1 MSEVSAVLALPYIQP
16 AQAQK
21 HVTHN
26 EALRVLDVIVQLAVL
41 SRSLTAPPAEPAPG
55 ERHIV
60 GGAATGAWAG
70 QDGKIAGLDVEG
82 WVFFTPLPGWR
93 AEVLGDGAS
102 VVFDGTVWTTRGV
115 PLSVDRLGINASP
128 DATNRFAVSSAA
140 TLLNHEGQGHQLK
153 VNKATVADTASLLFQ
168 TGFSGR
174 AEMGLAGN
182 DDFSI
187 KVSSNGTTF
196 AEGLRVG
203 AGGTASLPGGA
214 LLPDGVTA
222 QPGLRFAADLDTG
235 LARPA
240 ADQIA
245 LVAGGTQRA
254 LLSGTALQLDVPL
267 TGTAAS
273 AGSHDA
279 TPGRVARVFATGG
292 VYGLGVAQGQSL
304 GAVVADASLV
314 TVSGLYRTDATTAN
328 LPASAASG
336 LLEVFHGAG
345 GDSIHPRWT
354 ATTPDSAARVWLRR
368 SSGGSWTGWS
378 LVMTQ
383 ATLVGTV
390 SQGGGVPTGAAIER
404 GSTANGEYVR
414 FADGTQICTISG
426 LSVSNAS
433 TATGSLYRSG
443 SVYWSYPASFIAL
456 PVVKG
461 EVDDSDAWAVGGTPT
476 LTQVGFRAVSAVS
489 KSTALTIRALAVGRW
504 F

>member
-70 QDGKIAGLDVEG
+70 QDGKIAVFDVEG
-82 WVFFTPLPGWR
+82 WVFFAPLPGWR

-102 VVFDGTVWTTRGV
+102 VVFDGTAWTARGV

-128 DATNRFAVSSAA
+128 DATNRFAVASAA

-153 VNKATVADTASLLFQ
+153 INKAAPGDTASLLFQ

-182 DDFSI
+182 DAFSV
-187 KVSSNGTTF
+187 KVSADGASF

-203 AGGTASLPGGA
+203 AGGEASLPGGA
-214 LLPDGVTA
+214 LLPDGTA
-222 QPGLRFAADLDTG
+222 ALPGLRFAGDPNTG
-235 LARPA
+235 IARPG
-240 ADQIA
+240 ADQIG
-245 LVAGGTQRA
+245 LVAGGVQRA
-254 LLSGTALQLDVPL
+254 LLSGSALQVDVAL
-267 TGTAAS
+267 TGTGMTS
-273 AGSHDA
+273 GSHDA
-279 TPGRVARVFATGG
+279 TGGRAARVFATGG
-292 VYGLGVAQGQSL
+292 LFGLGVAQGQSL
-304 GAVVADASLV
+304 GAAVTDAATVGVA
-314 TVSGLYRTDATTAN
+314 GIYRTDTVTAG
-328 LPASAASG
+328 LPVSAASG

-345 GDSIHPRWT
+345 GDTIHQRWT
-354 ATTPDSAARVWLRR
+354 ATTADAATRCWQRR
-368 SSGGSWTGWS
+368 ASGGVWTVWS
-378 LVMTQ
+378 LGFNQ
-383 ATLVGTV
+383 STLLGTV
-390 SQGGGVPTGAAIER
+390 SQSGGLPTGAAIER
-404 GSTANGEYVR
+404 GSNANGEYVR
-414 FADGTQICTISG
+414 LADGTQICTISG
-426 LSVSNAS
+426 LSVANAS

-443 SVYWSYPASFIAL
+443 TVYWSYPASFIAL

-476 LTQVGFRAVSAVS
+476 LTQVGFRAVSPVS